1 MKNETLIKNGKFYNT
16 ETSTLI
22 AKSSWF
28 THYDTKRY
36 VIYKTEKGTFFKV
49 KEIALVIQKVGHAGS
64 MKLPFVQFTDGTEGG
79 IGSVTASKYSLNPKD
94 SGFRDDVKV
103 EQIIILNEL
112 TQEEVMDKYEYTL
125 KGGVYSVSN
134 SENTSYNFIRKY
146 SELFDI
152 EEA

>member
-28 THYDTKRY
+28 TNYDTQRH
-36 VIYKTEKGTFFKV
+36 VIYKTEKGTFFEV
-49 KEIALVIQKVGHAGS
+49 KEIALVIQREFP
-64 MKLPFVQFTDGTEGG
+64 LVQFIDGTEGG
-79 IGSVTASKYSLNPKD
+79 IGSVTASKYSLNPKY

-103 EQIIILNEL
+103 EEVQIINEL
-112 TQEEVMDKYEYTL
+112 TQETVMERYEHTL
-125 KGGVYSVSN
+125 KGGGYSLSN

-146 SELFDI
+146 SELFDM

>member
-28 THYDTKRY
+28 THCDTQRK
-36 VIYKTEKGTFFKV
+36 VIYKTEKGTFFEV

-79 IGSVTASKYSLNPKD
+79 IGSTTASKYSLNTKD
-94 SGFRDDVKV
+94 YGFRDDVKV
-103 EQIIILNEL
+103 AEVHILNEL
-112 TQEEVMDKYEYTL
+112 TQERVMDKYEHTL
-125 KGGVYSVSN
+125 KGGVYSVSH
-134 SENTSYNFIRKY
+134 SENTSYKFIRNY
-146 SELFDI
+146 SELFDM